1 MRLMAVSLVFLLSL
15 TAPSWATD
23 SAPLR
28 LAYQN
33 RIGSVLPLLADQ
45 LGLFADQGLNVQIQR
60 FSSGPACSE
69 ALYTGAADIA
79 TMGDTAAL
87 IALARNMP
95 VRVLTSHASGA
106 GRHRLMVIDPALQ
119 QLTDLRGKRIGVKLG
134 TSTHGGLLALLQRH
148 DLAGGAVKL
157 VNLAP
162 ETQIEALQAGSIDAL
177 AASEPTPSQAES
189 QGAREL
195 ANLAGDDN
203 LYPILTLARHD
214 MAQRPEQL
222 RAFMAA
228 LQQALDY
235 LQQQPQAARR
245 RVAEALGLPEALVE
259 QAMARHQYHLRFDAP
274 LRASL
279 EQTGHFLLQQG
290 LIPQLPNLAAAQLI
304 VPAAAKTNQ

>member
-1 MRLMAVSLVFLLSL
+1 MRLMAVGLVFLLSL

-45 LGLFADQGLNVQIQR
+45 LGLFANQGLNVQIQR

-148 DLAGGAVKL
+148 NLASGAVQL

-177 AASEPTPSQAES
+177 AASEPTPSQAEG

-195 ANLAGDDN
+195 ANLAGD
-203 LYPILTLARHD
+203 
-214 MAQRPEQL
+214 
-222 RAFMAA
+222 
-228 LQQALDY
+228 
-235 LQQQPQAARR
+235 
-245 RVAEALGLPEALVE
+245 
-259 QAMARHQYHLRFDAP
+259 
-274 LRASL
+274 
-279 EQTGHFLLQQG
+279 
-290 LIPQLPNLAAAQLI
+290 
-304 VPAAAKTNQ
+304 